1 MNCEIQEKCGGCAY
15 GKKQYAQQLKDK
27 TEYVEKQLKKL
38 KQNVKVNYCIGMKN
52 PYNYRNKGKYA
63 FKNGKMG
70 FFEEGT
76 HKIVYAK
83 CAIQN
88 EKINQVAD
96 YIFELV
102 KKYHISIYNEDT
114 GKGFLRHVVIRYG
127 FFTDEVMVI
136 FVTTDGKMYKKQEI
150 IKDLTTKFKEI
161 KSIIQNI
168 NIRETNAIL
177 GNKNF
182 KMYGTDFIMDK
193 LGELKI
199 KISPLSFY
207 QVNPIQMK
215 ILYDTAID
223 FAKLTG
229 NEVVY
234 DLYSGIGTISL
245 SVAKKV
251 KKVYG
256 IEIVKDAVIDAR
268 ANARMN
274 NITNAS
280 FMDGKVEELLPKLCS
295 KEKADVIFVDP
306 PRSGLDGKTIKTI
319 LKVKPKKLVYISCN
333 PDTLVD
339 NLLLLENDYDIKVVQ
354 PVDMFP
360 FTSHVENIAVLQL
373 KYEKVV

>member
-1 MNCEIQEKCGGCAY
+1 
-15 GKKQYAQQLKDK
+15 
-27 TEYVEKQLKKL
+27 
-38 KQNVKVNYCIGMKN
+38 
-52 PYNYRNKGKYA
+52 
-63 FKNGKMG
+63 MG

-102 KKYHISIYNEDT
+102 KKYHINIYNEDT

-136 FVTTDGKMYKKQEI
+136 FVTTEGKMYKKQEI

-161 KSIIQNI
+161 KSVIQNI

-215 ILYDTAID
+215 KLYDTAID

-256 IEIVKDAVIDAR
+256 IEIVKEAVIDAR

-274 NITNAS
+274 NIINTS
-280 FMDGKVEELLPKLCS
+280 FMDGKVEELLPKLCN

-306 PRSGLDGKTIKTI
+306 PRSGLDAKTMKTII
-319 LKVKPKKLVYISCN
+319 KVKPKKIVYISCN
-333 PDTLVD
+333 PDTLAD
-339 NLLLLENDYDIKVVQ
+339 NLVSLEKYYDINVVQ

-360 FTSHVENIAVLQL
+360 FTSHVECVVVLKLRQD
-373 KYEKVV
+373 V

>member
-1 MNCEIQEKCGGCAY
+1 
-15 GKKQYAQQLKDK
+15 
-27 TEYVEKQLKKL
+27 
-38 KQNVKVNYCIGMKN
+38 
-52 PYNYRNKGKYA
+52 
-63 FKNGKMG
+63 
-70 FFEEGT
+70 
-76 HKIVYAK
+76 
-83 CAIQN
+83 
-88 EKINQVAD
+88 
-96 YIFELV
+96 
-102 KKYHISIYNEDT
+102 
-114 GKGFLRHVVIRYG
+114 
-127 FFTDEVMVI
+127 
-136 FVTTDGKMYKKQEI
+136 
-150 IKDLTTKFKEI
+150 
-161 KSIIQNI
+161 
-168 NIRETNAIL
+168 
-177 GNKNF
+177 
-182 KMYGTDFIMDK
+182 MYGTDFIMDK
-193 LGELKI
+193 LGNLKM

-251 KKVYG
+251 KNVYG
-256 IEIVKDAVIDAR
+256 IEIVKEAVIDAR
-268 ANARMN
+268 ANARIN

-306 PRSGLDGKTIKTI
+306 PRRGLDGKTIKTI

-339 NLLLLENDYDIKVVQ
+339 NLLLLEKNYDIKVVQ

-360 FTSHVENIAVLQL
+360 FTRTC
-373 KYEKVV
+373 

>member
-1 MNCEIQEKCGGCAY
+1 MMNCEIQEKCGGCAY

-38 KQNVKVNYCIGMKN
+38 KQNVKVNYCIGMEK

-102 KKYHISIYNEDT
+102 KKYHINIYNEDT

-127 FFTDEVMVI
+127 FFTDEIMVI
-136 FVTTDGKMYKKQEI
+136 FVTTEGKMYKKQEI
-150 IKDLTTKFKEI
+150 VKELTTKFKEI

-168 NIRETNAIL
+168 NIKENNAIL

-193 LGELKI
+193 LGNLKI

-207 QVNPIQMK
+207 QVNPVQMK
-215 ILYDTAID
+215 RLYDTAID

-256 IEIVKDAVIDAR
+256 IEIVREAVIDAR

-274 NITNAS
+274 NITNVS

-295 KEKADVIFVDP
+295 KERADVIFVDP
-306 PRSGLDGKTIKTI
+306 PRSGLDIKTIKTI
-319 LKVKPKKLVYISCN
+319 LKVKPKKIVYISCN

-339 NLLLLENDYDIKVVQ
+339 NLALLEKDYEIKIVQ

-360 FTSHVENIAVLQL
+360 FTSHVEVCMLLEL
-373 KYEKVV
+373 KNYII